1 MNEETEP
8 SEEIA
13 KSFYN
18 NITMTL
24 RQIILKKLKTG
35 TTNFSGKSKTDYW
48 VRETMDRFDC
58 IPEFILETLLAYKGR
73 KNIPGPK
80 GCSTFY

>member
-1 MNEETEP
+1 MNEEIPP
-8 SEEIA
+8 SEQITE
-13 KSFYN
+13 SFYN

-24 RQIILKKLKTG
+24 RQSILKKLRTG
-35 TTNFSGKSKTDYW
+35 TTNFSGKSKTDCW

-58 IPEFILETLLAYKGR
+58 TPEFILETLLAYKGR

-80 GCSTFY
+80 DSSAFY